1 MAKRG
6 KSPFALAVLGM
17 ALLAPASVLAQE
29 AGFYL
34 GGAFGQA
41 KLKEWCKVEPGDV
54 LTACADT
61 DTGWKLFGG
70 YRFNRYVAIEA
81 TYVNWGTVT
90 GTVNGIDVSAEQTSM
105 GVAAVG
111 SLELGP
117 RFSVFGKAGFLMT
130 EQEIR
135 RVTATSSSSVE
146 GDETEFHYGL
156 GVRFRFTPNWAA
168 RGEWERTEKLK
179 VEMLSIG
186 AEYRF

>member
-1 MAKRG
+1 MKRVR
-6 KSPFALAVLGM
+6 SALAVAALGM
-17 ALLAPASVLAQE
+17 ALLAPASALAQD

-41 KLKEWCKVEPGDV
+41 KLKEWCRVGPTDV
-54 LTACADT
+54 LSACEDT

-81 TYVNWGTVT
+81 TYVNWGETS
-90 GTVNGIDVSAEQTSM
+90 GTVNGISVSAEQTSM
-105 GVAAVG
+105 GIAAVG

-117 RFSVFGKAGFLMT
+117 QFSVFGKAGFLMT
-130 EQEIR
+130 EQDIKR
-135 RVTATSSSSVE
+135 PSGNVK

>member
-1 MAKRG
+1 MKRG
-6 KSPFALAVLGM
+6 RSALAVAALGM
-17 ALLAPASVLAQE
+17 ALLAPAGVLAQD

-41 KLKEWCKVEPGDV
+41 KLKEWCRVGPGDV
-54 LTACADT
+54 LTACEDT

-70 YRFNRYVAIEA
+70 YRFNRYLAVEA
-81 TYVNWGTVT
+81 TYVNWGEVT
-90 GTVNGIDVSAEQTSM
+90 GTVNGIAVSAEQTSM
-105 GVAAVG
+105 GIAAVG

-117 RFSVFGKAGFLMT
+117 QFSVFGKAGFLMT
-130 EQEIR
+130 EQDIKR
-135 RVTATSSSSVE
+135 TTGTAE
-146 GDETEFHYGL
+146 GEETEFHYGL